1 MQKKKIYI
9 ENKEISSFMPPY
21 IIGEVS
27 ANHNGDI
34 QNVYKLIDVAKSCG
48 ASAVKIQTYT
58 DDTMTVD

>member
-21 IIGEVS
+21 IIGKYLLIIMRYSEF
-27 ANHNGDI
+27 
-34 QNVYKLIDVAKSCG
+34 YKLIDVAKSCG

-58 DDTMTVD
+58 ADT